1 MKRFS
6 VVLLLSLFVVFSLI
20 IMGCGSATDDLAGS
34 AVVST
39 NNVVTLVGYVRDGS
53 QSSFRTAAEMRCSLG
68 SLAGIKVFLEKFSS
82 LYGVTDA
89 NGKYVIQN
97 VPQGIHTLIAEKREG
112 TQVAFRARQE
122 NVIVSAPTGSLQ
134 VELSSQDSSQIISM
148 QASPYSL
155 TLFITDTNNMPL
167 YRAKATI
174 WGNEYYS
181 DASGSVYLSDFPGT
195 DTEAVISMVGY
206 KTITVPVSFGDN
218 YNSEIFVQLPQNAET
233 NSAPIVSITYNP
245 NSSAVFK
252 SNDILYIRP
261 NERLELIAKG
271 FDADND
277 YINYQWSA
285 VGGYFSGN
293 TTGYN
298 ATFIAAASSS
308 RAIVVLVGRDSKNGI
323 GKAELELNVY
333 GGSAPIAT
341 DTPTPYNPPATST
354 PDPYNPPPATSTPD
368 PYNPPPATSTPD
380 PYNPPPATDTPIIAT
395 DTPIIATDTPIIAT
409 DTPIIATDTPDIGSG
424 TPDIGSGTPDI
435 GSGTPDIGSGT
446 PDIGSGTPD
455 IGSGTPDIGSGTP
468 DIGSGTP
475 DIGSGTPDIGSGT
488 PDIGS
493 GTPDIGSGS
502 QDIGSGSPRI

>member
-6 VVLLLSLFVVFSLI
+6 VMFLLSLFVVVSFWLI
-20 IMGCGSATDDLAGS
+20 GCGGSASDDLAGS

-53 QSSFRTAAEMRCSLG
+53 MSSFRTPSEMRFSL
-68 SLAGIKVFLEKFSS
+68 SNLAGIKVFLESFSN
-82 LYGVTDA
+82 LYGITDA

-112 TQVAFRARQE
+112 TQVTFRARQE
-122 NVIVSAPTGSLQ
+122 NIPVSAPTGSLQ
-134 VELSSQDSSQIISM
+134 VELSTSDSSQMISM

-155 TLFITDTNNMPL
+155 TLFITDTNDKPL

-181 DASGSVYLSDFPGT
+181 DASGSIFLSDFPGT
-195 DTEAVISMVGY
+195 DTEAVITMVGY
-206 KTITVPVSFGDN
+206 KTIKVPVSFGEN
-218 YNSEIFVQLPQNAET
+218 YNSEIFVKLPQSAEN
-233 NSAPIVSITYNP
+233 NSAPIVSITYNS

-285 VGGYFSGN
+285 VGGYFSGT

-308 RAIVVLVGRDSKNGI
+308 RAIVILTGKDSKNGI
-323 GKAELELNVY
+323 GKSELEFRVY
-333 GGSAPIAT
+333 GGTAIATSTPIAT
-341 DTPTPYNPPATST
+341 GTPVPYNPQPATST
-354 PDPYNPPPATSTPD
+354 PDPYYPPATSTPIVATD
-368 PYNPPPATSTPD
+368 TTPIATDTPPIATDTPIIATD
-380 PYNPPPATDTPIIAT
+380 TPIIATDTPIIATDTPIIAT

-424 TPDIGSGTPDI
+424 TQDIGSGTQ
-435 GSGTPDIGSGT
+435 
-446 PDIGSGTPD
+446 
-455 IGSGTPDIGSGTP
+455 
-468 DIGSGTP
+468 
-475 DIGSGTPDIGSGT
+475 
-488 PDIGS
+488 
-493 GTPDIGSGS
+493 DIGSGS